1 MSTPQVPVR
10 FGFLPEPIVASF
22 SGVHIEPLPDHEQRL
37 GWYQKNSNIDGH
49 IYPPL
54 VATYKGNFE
63 QKKARKIPRTTRPA
77 AVYCLPAS
85 HILSINAPIEPA
97 FPHSDFALLI
107 HSLAFI
113 FGTRL
118 QFEEWKFDGRV
129 PVESKLA
136 ASISTPVRLH
146 FVEHVYE
153 WWKGLPSE
161 LKVRAVSLFY
171 AYNCSIAA
179 EWEWDAFYQHYMV
192 FDGLFRLHVDLTS
205 LTTKAS
211 HKGRFAILCSAYG
224 IPINESLVD
233 ELYKARNKLF
243 HEAMWAGA
251 MIGHCANERNAYHYP
266 QHLARLNAR
275 LLCAIT
281 GYRNSFT
288 ASVWWAMGQF
298 LFQEPHNGASP
309 SFQGTLRDKPAQRP

>member
-1 MSTPQVPVR
+1 MKIPQIPVR
-10 FGFLPEPIVASF
+10 FGFLPEPIAASF
-22 SGVHIEPLPDHEQRL
+22 SGVHIEPLPDYEQRL
-37 GWYQKNSNIDGH
+37 DWYHKNSNTDGY

-63 QKKARKIPRTTRPA
+63 RKKWRKIPHTTRPA
-77 AVYCLPAS
+77 AVYHLPAS
-85 HILSINAPIEPA
+85 HMLSINAPIEPA

-107 HSLAFI
+107 HTLAFI

-129 PVESKLA
+129 PVKSKLA
-136 ASISTPVRLH
+136 VSISTPVRLH

-153 WWKGLPSE
+153 WWKKLPSE
-161 LKVRAVSLFY
+161 LKIRVVSLFY
-171 AYNCSIAA
+171 AYNCSIAT

-192 FDGLFRLHVDLTS
+192 FDGLFRLHADLTS
-205 LTTKAS
+205 LTAKTS

-224 IPINESLVD
+224 IPINELLVNK
-233 ELYKARNKLF
+233 LYKTRNKLF
-243 HEAMWAGA
+243 HEAMWVDA
-251 MIGHCANERNAYHYP
+251 MIGHSSDGQGAYHYP

-288 ASVWWAMGQF
+288 TSVWWAMGHF
-298 LFQEPHNGASP
+298 LFQEPRNGDNL
-309 SFQGTLRDKPAQRP
+309 SFSEKRYTTN